1 MIHEET
7 EVVAWQP
14 SVHQQ
19 SCQKPYHVIYS
30 AHNHLLLMIV
40 LELRK
45 DELADT
51 GFAAGAGFAA
61 VDQYLLKFQE
71 YLRMSPIYT
80 NIDVKETI

>member
-1 MIHEET
+1 
-7 EVVAWQP
+7 
-14 SVHQQ
+14 
-19 SCQKPYHVIYS
+19 
-30 AHNHLLLMIV
+30 MIV